1 MAVRTAP
8 LRAAFRISMDR
19 LTKRSS
25 FFHRRD
31 APEKFKF
38 GKVSVM
44 KKFLTLLMALS
55 MCLSLAACGG
65 SSEEAAETPDSGET
79 AGEEGAVSSGVED
92 GVLTIAMECAYAPY
106 NWSQSDDSNGAVPIK
121 DSTEYANGYDVM
133 MAKKICEANGWELEV
148 VRTDWDSLVPGVQT
162 GIYDAVIAGQSMTA
176 DRMEQVD
183 FAGPYYYAS
192 IVCVTKADSPYANA
206 AGLSDLS
213 GGTCTAQ
220 IATIWYDTCLP
231 QIEGAQIQTAAETAP
246 AMLMALETGTV
257 DFICTDMPTAMG
269 AVSAYPD
276 MKILDFSGSDD
287 DFQVDEGD
295 INIGISVM
303 KGNTELKD
311 AIDSVL
317 STMTAD
323 DFNAMM
329 DEAIAIQ
336 PLNQ

>member
-1 MAVRTAP
+1 
-8 LRAAFRISMDR
+8 
-19 LTKRSS
+19 
-25 FFHRRD
+25 
-31 APEKFKF
+31 
-38 GKVSVM
+38 M

-65 SSEEAAETPDSGET
+65 SSEETAETPDSGET

-176 DRMEQVD
+176 DRTEQVD

-231 QIEGAQIQTAAETAP
+231 QIEDANILPAQESAP
-246 AMLMALETGTV
+246 AMLVALESGKCDAV
-257 DFICTDMPTAMG
+257 VTDMPTGMA
-269 AVSAYPD
+269 ACVAYPD
-276 MKILDFSGSDD
+276 FKLLDFSGTDGDFEVSD
-287 DFQVDEGD
+287 ED
-295 INIGISVM
+295 INIGISVQ
-303 KGNTELKD
+303 KGNTELLD
-311 AIDSVL
+311 ALNSVL
-317 STMTAD
+317 DKMTED
-323 DFNAMM
+323 DYKEMM
-329 DEAIAIQ
+329 DKAISVQ
-336 PLNQ
+336 PLSE

>member
-1 MAVRTAP
+1 MN
-8 LRAAFRISMDR
+8 MKR
-19 LTKRSS
+19 L
-25 FFHRRD
+25 
-31 APEKFKF
+31 
-38 GKVSVM
+38 
-44 KKFLTLLMALS
+44 LTLLMALA
-55 MCLSLAACGG
+55 MTASLAACGG
-65 SSEEAAETPDSGET
+65 SIDTEDGASSDETT
-79 AGEEGAVSSGVED
+79 AVSSGVED

-106 NWSQSDDSNGAVPIK
+106 NWTQSDDSNGAVPIK

-133 MAKKICEANGWELEV
+133 MAKKICEANGWELEI
-148 VRTDWDSLVPGVQT
+148 VRTDWDSLVPGVQS
-162 GIYDAVIAGQSMTA
+162 GVYDAVIAGQSMTA

-192 IVCVTKADSPYANA
+192 IVCVTKADSPYASA
-206 AGLSDLS
+206 AGISDLS
-213 GGTCTAQ
+213 GGSCTAQ
-220 IATIWYDTCLP
+220 IATIWYDSMLP
-231 QIEGAQIQTAAETAP
+231 QIEGAQIQPAAETAP

-269 AVSAYPD
+269 AVAAYPD
-276 MKILDFSGSDD
+276 MTILDFSDSDD
-287 DFQVDEGD
+287 NFVADEGD
-295 INIGISVM
+295 INIGVSVM

-336 PLNQ
+336 PLSEG

>member
-1 MAVRTAP
+1 MN
-8 LRAAFRISMDR
+8 MKR
-19 LTKRSS
+19 L
-25 FFHRRD
+25 
-31 APEKFKF
+31 
-38 GKVSVM
+38 
-44 KKFLTLLMALS
+44 LTLLMALA
-55 MCLSLAACGG
+55 MTASLAACGG
-65 SSEEAAETPDSGET
+65 STDTEDGTSSDETT
-79 AGEEGAVSSGVED
+79 AVSSGVED

-133 MAKKICEANGWELEV
+133 MAKKICEANGWELEI
-148 VRTDWDSLVPGVQT
+148 VRTDWDSLVPGVQS
-162 GIYDAVIAGQSMTA
+162 GVYDAVIAGQSMTA

-192 IVCVTKADSPYANA
+192 IVCVTKADSPYASA
-206 AGLSDLS
+206 AGISDLS
-213 GGTCTAQ
+213 GGSCTAQ
-220 IATIWYDTCLP
+220 IATIWYDSMLP
-231 QIEGAQIQTAAETAP
+231 QIEGAQIQPAAETAP

-269 AVSAYPD
+269 AVAAYPD
-276 MKILDFSGSDD
+276 MTILDFSDSDD
-287 DFQVDEGD
+287 NFVADEGD
-295 INIGISVM
+295 INIGVSVM

-336 PLNQ
+336 PLSEG

>member
-1 MAVRTAP
+1 
-8 LRAAFRISMDR
+8 
-19 LTKRSS
+19 
-25 FFHRRD
+25 
-31 APEKFKF
+31 
-38 GKVSVM
+38 M
-44 KKFLTLLMALS
+44 KKFLTLLMAQS
-55 MCLSLAACGG
+55 MCLALAPCGG
-65 SSEEAAETPDSGET
+65 SSEETAETPADSET
-79 AGEEGAVSSGVED
+79 AGEDGAVSSGVED

-176 DRMEQVD
+176 ERMEQVD

-231 QIEGAQIQTAAETAP
+231 QIEGAQVQTAAETAP

-287 DFQVDEGD
+287 NFQVDEGD